1 MPLEVVIGY
10 TCELTRVGIRK
21 SPGSDNIFKWR
32 APAIERCAVVVKSL
46 PVACPLDCGGGC
58 PLIAH
63 VEDGKVVRIT
73 NNLNGDP
80 HMAGCIKGL
89 QMTRVLYA
97 PDRLRKPLIRTGSRG
112 SGEFRE
118 GGWDEALDHVA
129 RRLTEIKER
138 YGVASIFRLGSAGT
152 STGALHETGNM
163 ARRFLALLGG
173 YTDIVDGFSSAAGK
187 YTTPFVLGTKS
198 AGIDAGT
205 LRSSKMIIL
214 WGANIAEAR
223 LEGALEANVR
233 EAKNRG
239 VPVVFIDPRRTLT
252 AKTLATEWIPVYPGT
267 DSAMMMAILNILVT
281 EEFVDSAFAE
291 KYSHGFDELVDHAL
305 GRDDGVPKT
314 PEWAEGICGTRAET
328 LRNLARRY
336 GRIHPT
342 ALIPGLSIQRTLGG
356 EEAIRMSI
364 ALQVAT
370 GNLGV
375 EGGSSGALTWGTLPT
390 PRMGTLPALANPAN
404 ASVTAYRWAD
414 AVLEGRKGGYP
425 TDIKALYN
433 VGGNYLS
440 TAADTHKVIRAFKS
454 VEFSVCH
461 DFFLTPTAKY
471 CDVVLPAAMFLERND
486 VVIADGGNHVMYSYK
501 VADPPGEAKT
511 DYGIFCLLAE
521 RLGFGNAFSEGRT
534 EEEWLD
540 KFIAESE
547 ITRVAEFKESGIYF
561 GADQHRVALSAFKVD
576 PKANPL
582 KTPSGLVQIR
592 SDAYAETGYPAIPTC
607 RAATPDDAHPLRLIS
622 PKSRYR
628 VHSENWNIPFFRERE
643 RHALWINPADAEPR
657 GISDGDVVLIY
668 NQIGKVRIPAMV
680 TGDIMEG
687 VVCLLEGAWPTFDED
702 GVETSG
708 SPNVLAS
715 TEPTMPSRATRT
727 HSIFVQVEKEG

>member
-1 MPLEVVIGY
+1 MV
-10 TCELTRVGIRK
+10 
-21 SPGSDNIFKWR
+21 
-32 APAIERCAVVVKSL
+32 ERSL

-58 PLIAH
+58 PLMAH
-63 VEDGKVVRIT
+63 IEGGRVVSIT
-73 NNLNGDP
+73 NNPNGDP

-89 QMTRVLYA
+89 QMSRVLYA
-97 PDRLRKPLIRTGSRG
+97 PDRLKKPLIRVGPRG
-112 SGEFRE
+112 SGDFRE
-118 GGWDEALDHVA
+118 AEWGEALELVA
-129 RRLTEIKER
+129 RRLTEIKKR
-138 YGVASIFRLGSAGT
+138 YGAASIFRFGSAGT
-152 STGALHETGNM
+152 STGALYETVNIT
-163 ARRFLALLGG
+163 RRFLALLGG
-173 YTDIVDGFSSAAGK
+173 YTDMADGYSSAAGK

-205 LRSSKMIIL
+205 LRSSKMVIL

-223 LEGALEANVR
+223 LEGALEAHVR
-233 EAKNRG
+233 EAKARG

-252 AKTLATEWIPVYPGT
+252 AKTLATNWIPIKPGT
-267 DSAMMMAILNILVT
+267 DSAMMMAILHVLAT
-281 EEFVDSAFAE
+281 EGMVDRVFVA
-291 KYSHGFDELVDHAL
+291 KYSYGFDELVDHVL

-314 PEWAEGICGTRAET
+314 PEWAEGICGTPASEIRD
-328 LRNLARRY
+328 LARRY
-336 GRIHPT
+336 GCSHPT
-342 ALIPGLSIQRTLGG
+342 AIIPGLSIQRTLGG

-390 PRMGTLPALANPAN
+390 PRMGRLSALDNPAN
-404 ASVTAYRWAD
+404 ASVTAYMWAD
-414 AVLEGRKGGYP
+414 AVLEGKRGGYP
-425 TDIKALYN
+425 TDIRAIYN
-433 VGGNYLS
+433 VGGNYLA

-486 VVIADGGNHVMYSYK
+486 IVIADGGNHVMFSHK
-501 VADPPGEAKT
+501 VAEPPGEAKT
-511 DYGIFCLLAE
+511 DYEIFCLLAE
-521 RLGFGNAFSEGRT
+521 RLGFLDAYSEGRN

-547 ITRVAEFKESGIYF
+547 VHDAAKFKEMGIYF
-561 GADQHRVALSAFKVD
+561 GADQFRVSLKAFVAD

-582 KTPSGLVQIR
+582 KTPSGLVQIH
-592 SDAYAETGYPAIPTC
+592 SDAYAATGYPAIPTC
-607 RAATPDDAHPLRLIS
+607 RAALPPAEYPLYLVS

-643 RHALWINPADAEPR
+643 RHALWINPEDASAR
-657 GISDGDVVLIY
+657 GISEGDTVMVH
-668 NQIGKVRIPAMV
+668 NQQGRVRVPAMV
-680 TGDIMEG
+680 TEDVARG
-687 VVCLLEGAWPTFDED
+687 VLCLQVGAWPTFDGD

-708 SPNVLAS
+708 APNVLSS
-715 TEPTMPSRATRT
+715 TEPTMPSRASRT
-727 HSIFVQVEKEG
+727 HSIFVQVSKYSNVYI

>member
-1 MPLEVVIGY
+1 M
-10 TCELTRVGIRK
+10 
-21 SPGSDNIFKWR
+21 
-32 APAIERCAVVVKSL
+32 IERTL

-58 PLIAH
+58 PLLAH
-63 VEDGKVVRIT
+63 IEDGKVVRIT
-73 NNLNGDP
+73 NNPNGDP

-97 PDRLRKPLIRTGSRG
+97 PDRLVKPLIRNGPRG
-112 SGEFRE
+112 SGQFRE
-118 GGWDEALDHVA
+118 AEWGEALDLVA
-129 RRLTEIKER
+129 KRLIKIKDR
-138 YGVASIFRLGSAGT
+138 YGAASIFRLGSAGT
-152 STGALHETGNM
+152 STGALYETVNIT
-163 ARRFLALLGG
+163 RRFLALLGG
-173 YTDIVDGFSSAAGK
+173 YTDITDGYSSAAGK
-187 YTTPFVLGTKS
+187 YTTPFVLGTRA

-223 LEGALEANVR
+223 LEGALEAHVR
-233 EAKNRG
+233 EAKARG
-239 VPVVFIDPRRTLT
+239 VPVIFIDPRRTLT
-252 AKTLATEWIPVYPGT
+252 AKTLATKWIPIYPGT
-267 DSAMMMAILNILVT
+267 DSAMMMAVLHVLIIEGMVKRA
-281 EEFVDSAFAE
+281 FVE
-291 KYSHGFDELVDHAL
+291 KYSYGFDELVDHIL

-314 PEWAEGICGTRAET
+314 PEWAAGICGTPAAEI
-328 LRNLARRY
+328 RDLARRY
-336 GRIHPT
+336 GRSQPT
-342 ALIPGLSIQRTLGG
+342 AIIPGLSIQRTLGG

-390 PRMGTLPALANPAN
+390 PRMGNLPSLDNPAD
-404 ASVTAYRWAD
+404 ASVTAYKWAD

-425 TDIKALYN
+425 TNIKAFYN

-440 TAADTHKVIRAFKS
+440 TAADTHKVIRAFQS

-471 CDVVLPAAMFLERND
+471 CDIVLPAAMFLERND
-486 VVIADGGNHVMYSYK
+486 IVIADGGNHVMFSHK
-501 VADPPGEAKT
+501 VAEPPGEAKT
-511 DYGIFCLLAE
+511 DYEIFCLLAE
-521 RLGFGNAFSEGRT
+521 RLGFLPAYSEGRT
-534 EEEWLD
+534 EGEWLD

-547 ITRVAEFKESGIYF
+547 IPDAAEFKEKGIYF
-561 GADQHRVALSAFKVD
+561 GVDQHRVSLSSFKAD

-592 SDAYAETGYPAIPTC
+592 SDAYAKTGYPAIPTC
-607 RAATPDDAHPLRLIS
+607 RAAAPDLSHPLRLIS

-643 RHALWINPADAEPR
+643 RHALWINPADASAR
-657 GISDGDVVLIY
+657 GIADGDAILIH

-680 TGDIMEG
+680 TPNIMVG
-687 VVCLLEGAWPTFDED
+687 VVCLQEGAWPTFDED
-702 GVETSG
+702 SVETSG
-708 SPNVLAS
+708 SPNVLAP

-727 HSIFVQVEKEG
+727 HTIFVQVEKSG